1 MNLILSMEKNQH
13 EKKMH
18 TEKKKKEK
26 EKEKST
32 SRAPPSQLCQSKHCL
47 TSEQLGRNI
56 PPAGKYFELSRL
68 NNAENECCSAD
79 EQKPI
84 SLVLNPKEV
93 ILTRNVWAALKEK
106 HQHLVGMEI
115 FRQIFNR
122 RPDLKSLFGVSALDT
137 EMALNSTRLHRH
149 TMIFQDVID
158 ILMVNISNVDV
169 NIADSLIDLGAQ
181 HWVLTKRGFDPAYW
195 LIFGDVLFDLVEN
208 VTRKLPS
215 RKRSTNAWRKTIAFM
230 LDCMQIGYLKGVQ
243 CYAVEQ

>member
-32 SRAPPSQLCQSKHCL
+32 TRPPPSQLCQSKHCL

-56 PPAGKYFELSRL
+56 PAGKYFELSRL

>member
-1 MNLILSMEKNQH
+1 MGAHFS
-13 EKKMH
+13 
-18 TEKKKKEK
+18 
-26 EKEKST
+26 
-32 SRAPPSQLCQSKHCL
+32 
-47 TSEQLGRNI
+47 RNI